1 VKRRNLNYHKKVCK
15 KYMDSKLSPLEKEA
29 VFGCGPSIKPKK
41 MKFAGIG
48 RNPRKSGRKAH
59 KVHQCKE
66 CDLMFTDARA
76 RV

>member
-1 VKRRNLNYHKKVCK
+1 
-15 KYMDSKLSPLEKEA
+15 MDSKLSPLEKEA
-29 VFGCGPSIKPKK
+29 VFSCGPSVEPEE
-41 MKFAGIG
+41 MKFAEIG
-48 RNPRKSGRKAH
+48 RNPRNSGRKAH